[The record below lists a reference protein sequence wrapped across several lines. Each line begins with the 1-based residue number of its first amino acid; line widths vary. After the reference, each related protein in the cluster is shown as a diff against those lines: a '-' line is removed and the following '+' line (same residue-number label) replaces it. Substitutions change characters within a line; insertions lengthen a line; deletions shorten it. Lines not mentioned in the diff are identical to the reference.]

1 MWIEAENVQTGAP
14 TYRNF
19 FFNELFD
26 VVFNYEAAIL
36 VLQKI
41 RKKENH

>member
-1 MWIEAENVQTGAP
+1 MRIEEDNVPTGAP

-19 FFNELFD
+19 FFKELFD
-26 VVFNYEAAIL
+26 VVFDHEAAIL